1 MLFLESEKVERE
13 KPEWSSKPLL
23 NFDEFENRNSVTKM
37 SKSSKKH
44 EQVLQTLTASSGPM
58 SANEIWERLSS
69 TKGRQSIG
77 IATVYRSLKR
87 GVDEGQLI
95 SVELESG
102 SIRYELANLDHH
114 HHFLCS
120 DCSRA
125 FDVEGCV
132 RNLEKLLPSGF
143 EMTKH
148 EILLYGRCADCRA
161 A

>member
-1 MLFLESEKVERE
+1 
-13 KPEWSSKPLL
+13 
-23 NFDEFENRNSVTKM
+23 
-37 SKSSKKH
+37 
-44 EQVLQTLTASSGPM
+44 M
-58 SANEIWERLSS
+58 SANEIWDRLKSKEES
-69 TKGRQSIG
+69 QGIG
-77 IATVYRSLKR
+77 IATVYRSVKR
-87 GVDEGQLI
+87 GVEEGQLI

-102 SIRYELANLDHH
+102 SIRYELANLEHH

-125 FDVEGCV
+125 FDIEGCV

>member
-1 MLFLESEKVERE
+1 
-13 KPEWSSKPLL
+13 
-23 NFDEFENRNSVTKM
+23 
-37 SKSSKKH
+37 
-44 EQVLQTLTASSGPM
+44 M
-58 SANEIWERLSS
+58 SANEIWERLRSIDD
-69 TKGRQSIG
+69 RQNIG
-77 IATVYRSLKR
+77 IATVYRSLRR
-87 GVDEGQLI
+87 GVEEGQLI

-102 SIRYELANLDHH
+102 SIRYEMANLDHH

-148 EILLYGRCADCRA
+148 EIPLYGRGAECRVA
-161 A
+161 